1 MTVINLDNVG
11 RCDHTYLYHIINN
24 YDNLTDITIFLPG
37 SGNMGA
43 KLNKI
48 KNLIQFIKK
57 HNSAIFLSNEQY
69 TNVKDDLYN
78 FTLDYWSASHGQNR
92 DINPESKLEISKI
105 RPFGKW
111 YECYFN
117 DIHIHHVSYWGIFSV
132 DKRDILQHS
141 KEYYESLI
149 VQLSNSSNPEVGHYI
164 ERSWGAVFYPM
175 NNTLPLYKQIL
186 KCITE

>member
-105 RPFGKW
+105 IPFGKW

-117 DIHIHHVSYWGIFSV
+117 DIHIHQVSYWGIFSV
-132 DKRDILQHS
+132 DKRDIFMSRKDVQRFVLSIKEFNTFEPIGSIRES
-141 KEYYESLI
+141 KRNKSD
-149 VQLSNSSNPEVGHYI
+149 VGRL
-164 ERSWGAVFYPM
+164 ET
-175 NNTLPLYKQIL
+175 NKLYFSASF
-186 KCITE
+186 C